1 MIPTLT
7 TPRLILRPPVIADY
21 PAYAGFLATPRSIH
35 MGGPFTGWAAWG
47 MFCHDVACWHLFGHG
62 ALMID
67 RRDTGQCIGQV
78 GINHGPLFPEKELGW
93 FLYEGHEG
101 QGYATEAAAAM
112 RDWAF
117 SAGRLPTLVSYVDE
131 ANHASAAVA
140 ERLGAMRDPLAP
152 RQDPE
157 DIVFRHRP
165 VDDLVSLAA
174 GPKKV

>member
-7 TPRLILRPPVIADY
+7 TERLILRPPVYADY
-21 PAYAGFLATPRSIH
+21 PAYAEFLASQRSRY

-47 MFCHDVACWHLFGHG
+47 LFCHDVACWQLFGHG

-67 RRDTGQCIGQV
+67 LRETAECVGQV

-101 QGYATEAAAAM
+101 RGYALEAARAL

-117 SAGRLPTLVSYVDE
+117 AERGLPTLVSYCDP
-131 ANHASAAVA
+131 ANARSIAVA
-140 ERLGAMRDPLAP
+140 ERLGGVRDELAP

-157 DIVFRHRP
+157 DVVFRHRP
-165 VDDLVSLAA
+165 AWRQS
-174 GPKKV
+174 P